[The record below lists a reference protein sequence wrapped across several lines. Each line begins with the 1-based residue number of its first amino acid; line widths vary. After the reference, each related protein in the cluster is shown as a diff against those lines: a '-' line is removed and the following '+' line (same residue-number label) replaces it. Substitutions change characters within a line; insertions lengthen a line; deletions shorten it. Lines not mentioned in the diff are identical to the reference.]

1 MTSIPVTN
9 RMRVWAVA
17 GLLALGAVPVAFA
30 SSASASPS
38 PIPTASGAW
47 GSVTMPADFLPNF
60 FDSTNWFGAD
70 AAGNIYYVP
79 GGGNLGSAP
88 QVRHA
93 NTRAGHT
100 VGGPGAGIE
109 RYSPSTGQS
118 TFIDPSRNFT
128 SVSRLAVEASGNVDV
143 VMYDTD
149 ISQWVVMRVSPTGQ
163 ETVLN
168 STIPF
173 LGPAGGI
180 AVDASGNVYVSTYD
194 LGNATVYEI
203 PSGGGNATPVGVL
216 NNVAVMGLGV
226 APDGTIYAS
235 AGPGP
240 NPVLYAISP
249 GGGVS
254 NPSFDAA
261 RAFGLAVDGAG
272 NLFVALDIPNL
283 VEEFSPSGVAQYL
296 PPSPALANFNYSIPM
311 MLAYGGGTVYMWDLV
326 NSPASG
332 VHAGGVFSPNV
343 LYTWTTSTGAR
354 PFLTSVD
361 SVAARVVNRYTQS
374 ITATWTGGGPT
385 YRCTLMTGFKNPTG
399 FTVLTTAHSCTF
411 YGLALGSSFGISVV
425 SISGGVSSAPQ
436 VGFAPAPK
444 VTITC
449 KLGTRTLH
457 RSGLSPTCP
466 LGWRLV

>member
-1 MTSIPVTN
+1 MKTTLAKRSPL
-9 RMRVWAVA
+9 RVLLAV
-17 GLLALGAVPVAFA
+17 GSLALGTMPLVA
-30 SSASASPS
+30 SSASATPS

-47 GSVTMPADFLPNF
+47 GTVTMPADFHPYF
-60 FDSTNWFGAD
+60 IETTNWYGAD

-79 GGGNLGSAP
+79 GAGQALSVP
-88 QVRHA
+88 RTRRA
-93 NTRAGHT
+93 NTRTSH
-100 VGGPGAGIE
+100 VMFRAGIE
-109 RYSPSTGQS
+109 RYTPSTGQS
-118 TFIDPSRNFT
+118 VFIDPSRDFT
-128 SVSRLAVEASGNVDV
+128 SAGALAVEASGNVDIV
-143 VMYDTD
+143 VYDTD

-180 AVDASGNVYVSTYD
+180 AVDASGNVFVSAFSPPN
-194 LGNATVYEI
+194 LNVVYEI
-203 PSGGGNATPVGVL
+203 PSGGGSATSVGVIV
-216 NNVAVMGLGV
+216 NDTVTGLGV
-226 APDGTIYAS
+226 TPSGTVYATS
-235 AGPGP
+235 GPW
-240 NPVLYAISP
+240 NNEVLYSITP

-254 NPSFDAA
+254 NVAFDASWA
-261 RAFGLAVDGAG
+261 LGIAVDGAG
-272 NLFVALDIPNL
+272 NLFAAESQPNL

-296 PPSPALANFNYSIPM
+296 PPSPAVARFGGSSPTL
-311 MLAYGGGTVYMWDLV
+311 LAYGGGTIYMWDYVYTPLI
-326 NSPASG
+326 SG
-332 VHAGGVFSPNV
+332 VRSNVYLPNI

-385 YRCTLMTGFKNPTG
+385 YRCTLMTGFHNPTG

-466 LGWRLV
+466 PGWRQV